1 MNNLILQGSEKTPH
15 INLNRNGDLSFH
27 GVSTPE
33 DAAEFYFEIM
43 EWISDYYRNPCKKTH
58 ITISFRYLNSTS
70 SSMLVKMFYFLN
82 KLQAIGKTQVKCQWY
97 YETSDENMLEYIQ
110 HIRENAELIDFSI
123 HPTDNIFDAQA
134 S

>member
-15 INLNRNGDLSFH
+15 INLNCDGNLSFH

-33 DAAEFYFEIM
+33 DAAEFYFGIM
-43 EWISDYYRNPCKKTH
+43 EWISDYYRDPCAQTH
-58 ITISFRYLNSTS
+58 IKISFRYLNSTS

-82 KLQAIGKTQVKCQWY
+82 KLQAIGKTQVICDWY
-97 YETSDENMLEYIQ
+97 YEETDSDMLDYIE
-110 HIRENAELIDFSI
+110 HVKDTAGLIEFKI
-123 HPTDNIFDAQA
+123 HPTNDVYEAQA